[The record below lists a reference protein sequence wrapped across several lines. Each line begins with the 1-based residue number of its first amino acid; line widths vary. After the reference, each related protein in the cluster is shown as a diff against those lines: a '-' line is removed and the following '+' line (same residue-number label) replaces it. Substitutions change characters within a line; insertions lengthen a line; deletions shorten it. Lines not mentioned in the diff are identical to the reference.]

1 MLKKLLHEPLVHF
14 LLLGGLLFLFYAFA
28 NPNEE
33 REDAVFISKERIEQ
47 LISDKEK
54 ELLAILTP
62 EEKKKL
68 IEREVYESILS
79 KEALKIG
86 LDINDAILKSHMAQ
100 KMEFVLYD
108 GYKLPKPSDEVL
120 KKFMLENVPD
130 YSEEGKVSFTQTMM
144 GTELDTFENE
154 YVLSKFEVSRIF
166 GRSFSEMLFKL
177 EFDGKTHTLESDY
190 GIHEVKLKA
199 KPIAKIKVFNDI
211 KEQVRENYLNVQRE
225 QRNKAIYEALKSK
238 YSISVEEK

>member
-86 LDINDAILKSHMAQ
+86 LDINDAILKRHMAQ

-108 GYKLPKPSDEVL
+108 TYTLPKPSDELL
-120 KKFMLENVPD
+120 KKFMLDNLDD
-130 YSEEGKVSFTQTMM
+130 YREEEKISFTQSMM
-144 GTELDTFENE
+144 SGDTSAFEKA
-154 YVLSKFEVSRIF
+154 YTLSKFEASTMF

-177 EFDGKTHTLESDY
+177 EADGRTHSLESDY
-190 GIHEVKLKA
+190 GIHEVSVTAKAKGAVKAFDSIKEKLK
-199 KPIAKIKVFNDI
+199 
-211 KEQVRENYLNVQRE
+211 ENYLNAQRE
-225 QRNKAIYEALKSK
+225 KKNEVIYEALKSK
-238 YSISVEEK
+238 YSITIEEK